1 MPSGHH
7 KNPRHASYSE
17 SGPNRLVARNL
28 RVDKSREIDLL
39 LDQSERQGLCLATKD
54 RCLRKALLT
63 RACAGMLVSPAPGLF
78 ARASHWHGLTPS
90 TKSLHIMRGMHQLHP
105 SWVFSHVSA
114 AVAWGLS
121 VPHRVQ
127 GLVHVAT
134 PADSHSRSSPTIKR
148 HCIPP
153 GLAPALVNGIPV
165 TPLERTALD
174 CMRSLGFQDG
184 TAVGDSALRVGKM
197 ARDQLGDYV
206 ESQRGLRGI
215 AAARDTAAFL
225 DSRSANGGES
235 IARATIHQLGFMAP
249 ELQVAFPDPIEPER
263 SYFADY
269 VWEIATA
276 RRSTSGNAPILQ
288 MTARATAPA
297 AVAGYGIRHRVAGTC
312 AESGFKD
319 DMVIG
324 ELDGIDKIVDPDIN
338 GGLTPAAA
346 LIKERRRESRLSITR
361 AGILRFSFQD
371 VLDTALFNHML
382 EVFGIPRDHKPL
394 VRIPPLLLPAPGP
407 QADFGELAPVD
418 VYGI

>member
-17 SGPNRLVARNL
+17 SGPNRPAARNL

-90 TKSLHIMRGMHQLHP
+90 AKSLHIMRGMHRLHP

-121 VPHRVQ
+121 VPYRVQ

-165 TPLERTALD
+165 NGPRLHALPGLSGRH
-174 CMRSLGFQDG
+174 CRRRLGPPRRENGKGPAWRLCREPEGAQGNCRSTGYRGFFGFQERKWRRIDCPGHHTPARLYGARVAGRVSRPHRAG
-184 TAVGDSALRVGKM
+184 TLVLCRLCMGDSDRKA
-197 ARDQLGDYV
+197 QH
-206 ESQRGLRGI
+206 QREC
-215 AAARDTAAFL
+215 A
-225 DSRSANGGES
+225 
-235 IARATIHQLGFMAP
+235 HP
-249 ELQVAFPDPIEPER
+249 PDDGA
-263 SYFADY
+263 SHG
-269 VWEIATA
+269 T
-276 RRSTSGNAPILQ
+276 RRCG
-288 MTARATAPA
+288 
-297 AVAGYGIRHRVAGTC
+297 GIRH
-312 AESGFKD
+312 
-319 DMVIG
+319 
-324 ELDGIDKIVDPDIN
+324 
-338 GGLTPAAA
+338 
-346 LIKERRRESRLSITR
+346 
-361 AGILRFSFQD
+361 
-371 VLDTALFNHML
+371 
-382 EVFGIPRDHKPL
+382 
-394 VRIPPLLLPAPGP
+394 
-407 QADFGELAPVD
+407 QA
-418 VYGI
+418 